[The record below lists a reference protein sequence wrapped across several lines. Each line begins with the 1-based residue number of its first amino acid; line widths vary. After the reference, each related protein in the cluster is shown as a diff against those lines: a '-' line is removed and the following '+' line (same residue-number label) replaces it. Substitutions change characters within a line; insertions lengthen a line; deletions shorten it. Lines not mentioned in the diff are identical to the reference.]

1 MFCGPKLAHFSCC
14 PFHPPLPNHLCIISC
29 CRTDWNWNAIFTF
42 VRSSFLFTHFLFSAP
57 FNGLASLLFSP
68 TCLPSVSTNLLP
80 LQIFAISGKFW
91 LLPPGIV
98 RNMLA
103 LLMVPRAKSASALVT
118 LTHIVLPI
126 GSHHQRHGQVSGQG
140 FRDADYAS
148 LQVEMPSEYSDSE
161 SDATSYAT
169 ATSRRN

>member
-1 MFCGPKLAHFSCC
+1 
-14 PFHPPLPNHLCIISC
+14 
-29 CRTDWNWNAIFTF
+29 
-42 VRSSFLFTHFLFSAP
+42 
-57 FNGLASLLFSP
+57 
-68 TCLPSVSTNLLP
+68 
-80 LQIFAISGKFW
+80 
-91 LLPPGIV
+91 
-98 RNMLA
+98 MLA